1 MLESSYVTDYWPDPS
16 WPVTL
21 HIVAFDN
28 NILTAEVNA
37 AKAFAY
43 LDSTE
48 GHFRLS
54 GQVTTL
60 DGSAITLSGAS
71 TLALGE
77 VYIEPYE
84 PLLSIKIGNAAEQ
97 LSVAPYRDII
107 SKVISLDNL
116 TISPAARILA
126 IF

>member
-1 MLESSYVTDYWPDPS
+1 MPVTIDEATRPLLLTESDDFQYSFILESSSVTDYWPDQGQFS

-21 HIVAFDN
+21 HMVAFDN
-28 NILTAEVNA
+28 NILTAEVNGA
-37 AKAFAY
+37 EAFAY

-60 DGSAITLSGAS
+60 DGSAITLSVTS

-77 VYIEPYE
+77 GVHLDLIEP
-84 PLLSIKIGNAAEQ
+84 
-97 LSVAPYRDII
+97 
-107 SKVISLDNL
+107 
-116 TISPAARILA
+116 
-126 IF
+126 